1 MCSRGM
7 SAKDTVLIA
16 VNSMDLHRPPAQ
28 RSFTRGIL
36 NAGNDRNAA
45 GAIAK
50 LEAIR
55 FMIADDFGK
64 KRGMIAADP
73 QHTGQGSIA
82 TEDFHASNDEREGLR
97 GTSLLAEIRKLG
109 RKP

>member
-1 MCSRGM
+1 M
-7 SAKDTVLIA
+7 AKPTELA
-16 VNSMDLHRPPAQ
+16 EYNFRTAQ

-73 QHTGQGSIA
+73 LSTQDKTRSRLRTSMRA
-82 TEDFHASNDEREGLR
+82 MTSERG
-97 GTSLLAEIRKLG
+97 
-109 RKP
+109 

>member
-1 MCSRGM
+1 M
-7 SAKDTVLIA
+7 AKPTELA
-16 VNSMDLHRPPAQ
+16 EYNFRNAQ

-36 NAGNDRNAA
+36 NAGNHRNAA

-55 FMIADDFGK
+55 FMIAYDFGK

-73 QHTGQGSIA
+73 LSTQDKARSRLRTSMRA
-82 TEDFHASNDEREGLR
+82 MTSERG
-97 GTSLLAEIRKLG
+97 
-109 RKP
+109 